1 MIEIL
6 IQLLLTLLLLTGAR
20 QSPSAP
26 PVAEVPPAAT
36 EGENVESRTLI
47 DSVEG
52 IILESYPAQIR
63 LIVSGSQPN
72 GCDYPVQVRQQRDGN
87 TVTVEIFREMPAD
100 SICPMML
107 LPYNET
113 IALEGGFESGSYTI
127 HVNDYTLEVVI

>member
-1 MIEIL
+1 MESL
-6 IQLLLTLLLLTGAR
+6 IQLLIALLFFLTGAR
-20 QSPSAP
+20 QSPQ
-26 PVAEVPPAAT
+26 PPAAQVPEVT
-36 EGENVESRTLI
+36 IQSPTII

-63 LIVSGSQPN
+63 LNVSGSQPD

-87 TVTVEIFREMPAD
+87 TITVEIFREVPPNA
-100 SICPMML
+100 ICPMIL

-113 IALEGGFESGSYTI
+113 IALEGGFESGTYTI